1 MLLLLVYLHIIFF
14 LYKKITFSHFCEKEV
29 SGNKEKTRKSDENKG
44 RCVRV
49 HSFPAHAL
57 GEAYTFSSQSA
68 PRRKRE
74 AHQSGFECQKKK
86 FLLPSFTIKCKRET
100 SAQKPVRSG
109 GPEELTPL
117 HSGPGPR
124 EGPPQKLLNSSY
136 FFIQSIC
143 GAFFFSL
150 AWIFIF
156 SSAAVALRP
165 ISAKGSIIRL
175 PSSSA
180 S

>member
-1 MLLLLVYLHIIFF
+1 MRKKSLGIKKRLEKVMRIKADVWGCIRSQRMRWERRIPSAVSRRLGASVKRTRAALNVKKRNSFF
-14 LYKKITFSHFCEKEV
+14 HPSQSNV
-29 SGNKEKTRKSDENKG
+29 KEKHLRKN
-44 RCVRV
+44 
-49 HSFPAHAL
+49 P
-57 GEAYTFSSQSA
+57 SA
-68 PRRKRE
+68 R
-74 AHQSGFECQKKK
+74 
-86 FLLPSFTIKCKRET
+86 
-100 SAQKPVRSG
+100 G

>member
-1 MLLLLVYLHIIFF
+1 MWEIMSQGI
-14 LYKKITFSHFCEKEV
+14 
-29 SGNKEKTRKSDENKG
+29 NKRVEKSDENKG
-44 RCVRV
+44 KCVRMYLL
-49 HSFPAHAL
+49 PAV
-57 GEAYTFSSQSA
+57 EAYIFSSQCFGASV
-68 PRRKRE
+68 KRSE
-74 AHQSGFECQKKK
+74 ATSSIKKK
-86 FLLPSFTIKCKRET
+86 IPSSVLHIQMQKRNICCV
-100 SAQKPVRSG
+100 SHAKPVHPGGCEELARSG
-109 GPEELTPL
+109 PC
-117 HSGPGPR
+117 PR

-165 ISAKGSIIRL
+165 ISANGSIIRL